1 MSQLVHAVLPLPR
14 HHDRGLI
21 VNDKGEVGVALDR
34 AGEALDEVGNVS
46 RPTQVTV
53 LAVDGDFA
61 ALYREG
67 EGAFSLLHD
76 AVAVLHVAC
85 TWR

>member
-1 MSQLVHAVLPLPR
+1 
-14 HHDRGLI
+14 
-21 VNDKGEVGVALDR
+21 
-34 AGEALDEVGNVS
+34 
-46 RPTQVTV
+46 V